1 MLHARGYVVRKD
13 SDDRKPM
20 WLMHLDLKGV
30 REFVEGTGHKEI
42 YTCIWSIRRTDAK
55 VFEDISEAKRI
66 AQAAGNAYVEQFLTG
81 AIEK

>member
-1 MLHARGYVVRKD
+1 MLHAR
-13 SDDRKPM
+13 
-20 WLMHLDLKGV
+20 
-30 REFVEGTGHKEI
+30 TGHKEI

-66 AQAAGNAYVEQFLTG
+66 AQASGNAYVEQFTTG